1 MRIIFMG
8 TPAFAVPSLTIL
20 VEHGYNV
27 VAVVTAPDKPA
38 GRGQKLQMS
47 PVKEY
52 ALQKNIPLLQPV
64 KLSDPAFID
73 ELRGYKADLQIVVA
87 FRMLP
92 EVVWSMPPMGTFNL
106 HGSLL
111 PQYRGAAPIHH
122 AVMNGEEVTGLTT
135 FFLKHEIDT
144 GNIIL
149 RREVPVGADETTGE
163 LHDRMMQI
171 GAELLLE
178 TVRLIESGTVKTIPQ
193 SELSTAGKI
202 LYPAPKI
209 FREHCKLDFS
219 RSSEELFNQV
229 RGLSP
234 SPGAF
239 FEYQEP
245 GKDPV
250 AIKVYR
256 CRAVFA
262 GTVLTHELFTDNKSY
277 IRISAKDGFI
287 EPLELQ
293 VPGKKRMTVKE
304 LLQGFRFD
312 PGARIL

>member
-1 MRIIFMG
+1 MG